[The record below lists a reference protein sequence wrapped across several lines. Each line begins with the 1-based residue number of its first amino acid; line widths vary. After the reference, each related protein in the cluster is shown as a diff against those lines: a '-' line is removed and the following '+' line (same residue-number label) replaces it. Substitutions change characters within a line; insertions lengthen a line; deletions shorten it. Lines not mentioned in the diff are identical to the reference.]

1 MERCILLAQKH
12 AVRMQERDDAIA
24 AYREVEAEIEA
35 SREQVE
41 KAAIELGYATIRAP
55 LSGIIGRS
63 LVREGAL
70 LSESQAGPLAV
81 ITQLDPGY
89 VDVAVP
95 APDRLALQEARKQ
108 AGEASKALA
117 DILPEGGVSPASPDG
132 KALRG
137 ELLFSETDVDEA
149 TGTVITRV
157 RCENPGRRLLPGMF
171 VRARLPLG
179 TLERAVTIPQ
189 RSVARDT
196 RNRPVVYVLMP
207 ENEGLFR
214 LEERHVDLQTAH
226 DGKWVVTNGLKEG
239 ELLLVEGLQNARDGR
254 LVRGEPRQREER

>member
-24 AYREVEAEIEA
+24 AYRVVEAEIEA

-70 LSESQAGPLAV
+70 LSESQAEPLAV
-81 ITQLDPGY
+81 ITQLDPVY
-89 VDVAVP
+89 VDVA
-95 APDRLALQEARKQ
+95 AAADRVALQAARKQ
-108 AGEASKALA
+108 TGPGTAPKVLA
-117 DILPEGGVSPASPDG
+117 DILPDGADFRSHPDG
-132 KALRG
+132 NGLRG
-137 ELLFSETDVDEA
+137 ELLFSETDMDEA

-157 RCENPGRRLLPGMF
+157 RCENPERRLLPGMF

-179 TLERAVTIPQ
+179 APEDAITIPQ

-196 RNRPVVYVLMP
+196 RNRPVVYGSCP
-207 ENEGLFR
+207 S
-214 LEERHVDLQTAH
+214 
-226 DGKWVVTNGLKEG
+226 GKVSSVWRSGMWTCKRRMTGCG
-239 ELLLVEGLQNARDGR
+239 WSRTG
-254 LVRGEPRQREER
+254 